1 MSLIKSYQGYGPQ
14 GKLAHT
20 EKVTIER
27 LDEKGETN
35 IKSRIEYHYT
45 YDIDNYGGHHRINR
59 SIIFICSDEPKI
71 EKVNILIKNIMK
83 SIYKFIKVEEYK
95 HFEHKQFEQI
105 IKDSVNYT
113 AFKYSFLPG
122 YAGHRNGRHMIS
134 L

>member
-45 YDIDNYGGHHRINR
+45 YDIDNYAGHHRINR

-83 SIYKFIKVEEYK
+83 SVYKFINAE
-95 HFEHKQFEQI
+95 EHKQFEQI
-105 IKDSVNYT
+105 IKDSINYT
-113 AFKYSFLPG
+113 AFKYSFLSG
-122 YAGHRNGRHMIS
+122 YAGCRNGRHLIS